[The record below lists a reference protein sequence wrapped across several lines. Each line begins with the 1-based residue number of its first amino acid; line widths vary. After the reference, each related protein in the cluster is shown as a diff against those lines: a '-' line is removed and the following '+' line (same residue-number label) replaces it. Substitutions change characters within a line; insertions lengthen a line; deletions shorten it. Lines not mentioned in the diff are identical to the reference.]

1 MDVIMLKN
9 VKLFST
15 LFILFFYIAVNVF
28 SQSKKELTNYVNPF
42 IGTSNGGNTFPGA
55 VVPWGM
61 VSVSPHNSPGA
72 PSGYIYGEEYFYGFG
87 HTHLSGTGCSEL
99 GNIIIIITKTS
110 TTDPESY
117 KTTYSNETASPG
129 YYSLYLDEYKIK
141 AEVSASERS
150 GIIKF
155 IAEKEIEINLL
166 IDAGRNLSLVGGG
179 EIEILSNREITGYN
193 IGGGFCGEENRKNV
207 YFYSLINYEAEKM
220 TIYQDDT
227 IIDETKYSVKDIPLV
242 CSARIK
248 IQPDNPLIIKT
259 GISYTNKENA
269 KENLLKEIIHWDFD
283 EVVNYAKDKWN
294 QILSK
299 IIVKHSDKTNKMKF
313 YSALYHMLI
322 HPNIISDFNG
332 DYPTMNEHKVKN
344 YSDRNRYSVYS
355 LWDTYRTLHPFLTLA
370 YPKQQSDMI
379 RTMIDM
385 YDEQGCLPKWELI
398 GNETYMMVG
407 DPAVPVIVD
416 SYVKGIRDFDIN
428 KAYEAILKPVNLDKN
443 EKAPPV
449 RAAYHYILEYGYIPF
464 DQNMEDEWWAW
475 GPVSTTL
482 EYNYADWTISQL
494 AGLLNDTETKNKFYQ
509 RSLSYKKLF
518 DPETKFLRPKLI
530 NGRWKEP
537 FDQLATEGSG
547 DWVGSGGPGYVEGN
561 AWNYTW
567 FVPHD
572 VLGLIEL
579 FGGEKEFSEKL
590 LESFNN
596 GQFTINNEPDIFY
609 PYLFNYTENYS
620 HHTSELVDQIMN
632 SAFGIDENGLPGNDD
647 CGTISGWFVFS
658 ALGFYPVCPG
668 ADEYVLN
675 QPLFDEIEIQLD
687 QNYYSGNEL
696 VIKKKFGNAREVI
709 FNGSRMN
716 SNFIKHSEII
726 KGGELIFII
735 PNGEEK

>member
-1 MDVIMLKN
+1 MLRSVYKASLAFIFLLSIN
-9 VKLFST
+9 SAQNQTIAEEQFS
-15 LFILFFYIAVNVF
+15 
-28 SQSKKELTNYVNPF
+28 SYVNPF

-72 PSGYIYGEEYFYGFG
+72 PSGYIYGENYFYGFG

-99 GNIIIIITKTS
+99 GNIIVTINKKGS
-110 TTDPESY
+110 TEPENY
-117 KTTYSNETASPG
+117 KTIYSNENASPG
-129 YYSLYLDEYKIK
+129 YYSLYLGEHKIK

-155 IAEKEIEINLL
+155 TSEEEVEIDLL
-166 IDAGRNLSLVGGG
+166 IDVGRNLSLVGGG
-179 EIEILSNREITGYN
+179 KIEISSNSEITGYN
-193 IGGGFCGEENRKNV
+193 ISGGFCGEENRKNV
-207 YFYSLINYEAEKM
+207 YFHSVINYEAEKM
-220 TIYQDDT
+220 FIHQDD
-227 IIDETKYSVKDIPLV
+227 ILMDETKYSVKDKPLV

-248 IQPDNPLIIKT
+248 ILPDKPLIIKT
-259 GISYTNKENA
+259 GISYSSKANA
-269 KENLLKEIIHWDFD
+269 EQNLLNEIPHWDFD
-283 EVVNYAKDKWN
+283 IVVNDAKDKWN
-294 QILSK
+294 EALSK
-299 IIVKHSDKTNKMKF
+299 IIVKDSDKINKVKF

-344 YSDRNRYSVYS
+344 YSDRKRYSVYS

-370 YPKQQSDMI
+370 YPKHQSDMI
-379 RTMIDM
+379 KTMLDM
-385 YDEQGCLPKWELI
+385 YDEQGYLPKWELI

-416 SYVKGIRDFDIN
+416 SYVKGIRDFNIN

-494 AGLLNDTETKNKFYQ
+494 AGLLNDTENQNKFYQ
-509 RSLSYKKLF
+509 RSLGYKKMF
-518 DPETKFLRPKLI
+518 DPVTQFIRPKLK
-530 NGRWKEP
+530 NGEWMEP
-537 FDQLATEGSG
+537 FDPLATEGSG

-572 VLGLIEL
+572 VYGLIEL
-579 FGGEKEFSEKL
+579 FGSEKEFSDKL
-590 LESFNN
+590 LESFDN

-609 PYLFNYTENYS
+609 PYLFKYTENYS
-620 HHTSELVDQIMN
+620 HHTNVLVEKIMN
-632 SAFGIDENGLPGNDD
+632 SEFGIDENGLPGNDD

-668 ADEYVLN
+668 SDDYVLN
-675 QPLFDEIEIQLD
+675 QPIFDEIKIHLN
-687 QNYYSGNEL
+687 QNYYDGNEL
-696 VIKKKFGNAREVI
+696 IIKKKSGKNRDVI
-709 FNGSRMN
+709 FNGEKVE
-716 SNFIKHSEII
+716 SNFIKHSNLIE
-726 KGGELIFII
+726 GGELLFII
-735 PNGEEK
+735 PNGEE

>member
-1 MDVIMLKN
+1 MTHSIKP
-9 VKLFST
+9 T
-15 LFILFFYIAVNVF
+15 LRIALYIFLYISVLA
-28 SQSKKELTNYVNPF
+28 SQTKHEINDLINPF
-42 IGTSNGGNTFPGA
+42 IGTSNGGNTYPGA

-61 VSVSPHNSPGA
+61 VSVSPHNSTGV
-72 PSGYIYGEEYFYGFG
+72 PSGYIYGEKYFYGFG

-99 GNIIIIITKTS
+99 GNIVVTVSKTS
-110 TTDPESY
+110 STEPENY
-117 KTTYSNETASPG
+117 KTIYSNEIASPG
-129 YYSLYLDEYKIK
+129 YYSLYLNENKIK
-141 AEVSASERS
+141 AEVSATERN

-155 IAEKEIEINLL
+155 TSEEETEINLL
-166 IDAGRNLSLVGGG
+166 IDTGRNLSLVGGG

-193 IGGGFCGEENRKNV
+193 ISGGFCGEENRKNV
-207 YFYSLINYEAEKM
+207 YFYSVINYEAEKM
-220 TIYQDDT
+220 SIHQDDT
-227 IIDETKYSVKDIPLV
+227 LIDETKYSVKDKPLL
-242 CSARIK
+242 CSIRLK
-248 IQPDNPLIIKT
+248 ILPDNPLIIKT

-299 IIVKHSDKTNKMKF
+299 IIVKDSDKTNKMKF

-385 YDEQGCLPKWELI
+385 YDEQGYLPKWELI

-416 SYVKGIRDFDIN
+416 SYVKGIRNFDIK
-428 KAYEAILKPVNLDKN
+428 KAYEAILKPVTLDTNK
-443 EKAPPV
+443 KAPPV

-572 VLGLIEL
+572 VYGLIEL
-579 FGGEKEFSEKL
+579 FGSQNEFAEKL
-590 LESFNN
+590 LESFDN

-609 PYLFNYTENYS
+609 PYLFKYTDNYS
-620 HHTSELVDQIMN
+620 QHTTKLVEEIMN
-632 SAFGIDENGLPGNDD
+632 SEFGIDENGLPGNDD

-668 ADEYVLN
+668 SDEYVLN
-675 QPLFDEIEIQLD
+675 QPLFDEIKIRLD

-696 VIKKKFGNAREVI
+696 IIKKKSGNKREVI
-709 FNGSRMN
+709 FNGEKVD
-716 SNFIKHSEII
+716 SNFIKHSELTR
-726 KGGELIFII
+726 GGELIFII